1 MSNQSHSNLRDDP
14 IPPASPGQPLVE
26 AAGRRDPES
35 SASPSPY
42 PRAQRQDRGALG
54 SCYGR
59 ERHRLCSYL
68 SFQRIVCPC
77 QQLETTGGVG
87 EEAGRQTDRQLP
99 SKTPRNSW
107 SRGRLCLAVGQVQAG
122 KAFQTTS
129 VTMPPQPQQ
138 NSFCQVRLTE

>member
-1 MSNQSHSNLRDDP
+1 MIPSHLHLLG
-14 IPPASPGQPLVE
+14 SPWWKLQVDETL
-26 AAGRRDPES
+26 
-35 SASPSPY
+35 
-42 PRAQRQDRGALG
+42 RAQPVHPLIQGHRDRRGALG

-59 ERHRLCSYL
+59 ERHRVCSYL

-77 QQLETTGGVG
+77 QHLETTGGVG

-99 SKTPRNSW
+99 SKTPWNSW
-107 SRGRLCLAVGQVQAG
+107 SRRRLCLAVGQVQAG